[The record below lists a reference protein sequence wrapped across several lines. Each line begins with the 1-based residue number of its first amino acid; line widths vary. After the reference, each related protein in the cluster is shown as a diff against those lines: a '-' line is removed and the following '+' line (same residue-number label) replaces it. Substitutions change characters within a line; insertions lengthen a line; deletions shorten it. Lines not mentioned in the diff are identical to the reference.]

1 MSLRH
6 ALLALLDAGAMTG
19 YELAKEFD
27 VSAAHLWNAP
37 HSQIYPELRRME
49 AAGLV
54 TAESLPRGEKGTKR
68 AYSLTGDGARELLRW
83 VAEQEAAPAV
93 RDPAYLKA
101 TYFEYIS
108 HDEVRQHFREHRD
121 QHRRVLEHW
130 QEHIARLQRR
140 ATPLLRRRLAQAPPA
155 AADAVVAY
163 KVHAY
168 EGLVD
173 RARAEIAW
181 AERGL
186 SLVDRL
192 EHGGALGADRPAVVP
207 GVLRNAGEPA
217 DQVGPEVRM
226 D

>member
-27 VSAAHLWNAP
+27 VSAAYLWNAP

-68 AYSLTGDGARELLRW
+68 AYSLTGAGAGELLRW
-83 VAEQEAAPAV
+83 IAEQEAVPPV

-101 TYFEYIS
+101 TYFEYAS
-108 HDEVRQHFREHRD
+108 FDEVRSHFREHRD
-121 QHRRVLEHW
+121 QHRRVLDHW

-140 ATPLLRRRLAQAPPA
+140 ATPLLRRRLAQAPA
-155 AADAVVAY
+155 GAADAVVAY

-173 RARAEIAW
+173 RARAEIVW

-192 EHGGALGADRPAVVP
+192 EQAGSAPADGPPVVPAVLRTP
-207 GVLRNAGEPA
+207 GT
-217 DQVGPEVRM
+217 
-226 D
+226 

>member
-6 ALLALLDAGAMTG
+6 ALLALLDAGPMTG
-19 YELAKEFD
+19 YELGKQFD
-27 VSAAHLWNAP
+27 VSAAYLWSAP

-54 TAESLPRGEKGTKR
+54 TAEALPRGERGTKR
-68 AYSLTGDGARELLRW
+68 AYSLTADGAGELVRW
-83 VAEQEAAPAV
+83 VAEQEALPPV

-101 TYFEYIS
+101 TYLEYGS
-108 HDEVRQHFREHRD
+108 FDQARGRFREHRE

-140 ATPLLRRRLAQAPPA
+140 ATPLLQRRLARTPVEA
-155 AADAVVAY
+155 AEAVVAY

-173 RARAEIAW
+173 RARAEIGW

-192 EHGGALGADRPAVVP
+192 EHGAVLPADRPAVVP
-207 GVLRNAGEPA
+207 GALRSAAGDVLKER
-217 DQVGPEVRM
+217 R
-226 D
+226 